1 MQDVSVYSESIAVG
15 KDVAGKINGVE
26 AAGSG
31 QFLRAVDGNEKASP
45 GFYIGAESAGFD
57 TPVTLDATNST
68 FTLEVDGVEA
78 EVSLNFPAT
87 YISGSALASALQAAI
102 NDTEAFKSEGVSV
115 KVEYTDDTASFAYNK
130 FGIISNTSGAESGVS
145 VKDLSNEAADL
156 FGFVRG
162 VGDGEVG
169 KDATGSIDDAS
180 GIRLKITGGDIGD
193 RGSVTYITGFGDQL
207 RDLMLNYLDNS
218 GGSISNK
225 LNALDSDLDVVSED
239 RTELGTRIDAQEARL
254 KAKFLYNDSLI
265 QILNS
270 TLDFVKQQFD
280 ALNGNND

>member
-1 MQDVSVYSESIAVG
+1 M
-15 KDVAGKINGVE
+15 
-26 AAGSG
+26 
-31 QFLRAVDGNEKASP
+31 
-45 GFYIGAESAGFD
+45 
-57 TPVTLDATNST
+57 
-68 FTLEVDGVEA
+68 
-78 EVSLNFPAT
+78 
-87 YISGSALASALQAAI
+87 
-102 NDTEAFKSEGVSV
+102 
-115 KVEYTDDTASFAYNK
+115 
-130 FGIISNTSGAESGVS
+130 
-145 VKDLSNEAADL
+145 
-156 FGFVRG
+156 
-162 VGDGEVG
+162 
-169 KDATGSIDDAS
+169 
-180 GIRLKITGGDIGD
+180 
-193 RGSVTYITGFGDQL
+193 TYITGFGDQL